1 MHALDFYSCK
11 RHNISSVAEHCS
23 VRRLITIEIGFV
35 MASFAFICEWMC
47 VYDYVR
53 MCLNESVCV
62 NDGFS
67 TYIHVGEKKIY
78 TVNHHHH

>member
-11 RHNISSVAEHCS
+11 RHNISSVVEHCS
-23 VRRLITIEIGFV
+23 VRRLISIAIGFV
-35 MASFAFICEWMC
+35 MASSKFICEWMC
-47 VYDYVR
+47 VYGYVC
-53 MCLNESVCV
+53 MWINESVCV

-67 TYIHVGEKKIY
+67 THIHVGEKKTY